1 MVDGRVTDD
10 IIENHV
16 HATLVDLLKQL
27 PCILVRA
34 ITGSYLV
41 VVADIIARI
50 IEGRIKKGIKP
61 DGIYA
66 KTLHVVQFAD
76 DALDV
81 ADTVA
86 VGIAERLRIDLVK
99 HGILRPFR
107 HLGHFITAR
116 DGLRMGCQCQH
127 GCAEQ
132 KESFDIHGHVLLV

>member
-1 MVDGRVTDD
+1 M
-10 IIENHV
+10 
-16 HATLVDLLKQL
+16 HAALMNLLEQL
-27 PCILVRA
+27 TGVLIRT
-34 ITGSYLV
+34 ITRGYLV
-41 VVADIIARI
+41 IITDVIARI
-50 IEGRIKKGIKP
+50 IERRIEEGVKP

-86 VGIAERLRIDLVK
+86 VGIAERLRIDLVE

-127 GCAEQ
+127 GCTEQ